1 MADTKSKY
9 KLGMAK
15 WNLSGITKE
24 RLTFFSDAVFAI
36 AITLLALDIRIS
48 GISSELIS
56 FQLKSK
62 IIELIPNIVG
72 FGLSFWIIANFWVKY
87 HRIMGLIKKS
97 DSATMYLNLIFL
109 MFVAILPFPNSLLG
123 RYPNEQLVIVLYSL
137 CIFITGIIPNF
148 IWLHASK
155 NYRLIDKSLSKKFIE
170 HVTVRIFVSP
180 LIFLLAIPFSYI
192 SAYVSMFIWFLAL
205 PLGSLTEIYFRRH

>member
-48 GISSELIS
+48 GIPNELIS
-56 FQLKSK
+56 LQLKSK

-72 FGLSFWIIANFWVKY
+72 FGLSFWIISNFWIKY

-97 DSATMYLNLIFL
+97 DSTVMYLNLLFL
-109 MFVAILPFPNSLLG
+109 MFIAILPFPNSLLG
-123 RYPNEQLVIVLYSL
+123 RYPTEQLVIVLYSL

-155 NYRLIDKSLSKKFIE
+155 KYRLIDKSLSKKFID
-170 HVTVRIFVSP
+170 HVTVRLFVSP
-180 LIFLLAIPFSYI
+180 LMFLLAVPFSYI
-192 SAYVSMFIWFLAL
+192 SSYISILIWFLSL
-205 PLGSLTEIYFRRH
+205 PFGSLTELYFRRN

>member
-1 MADTKSKY
+1 MAEPKSGY
-9 KLGMAK
+9 KLGMLK
-15 WNLSGITKE
+15 WNLSGITKD

-48 GISSELIS
+48 GIPNELIS
-56 FQLKSK
+56 LQLKTK

-72 FGLSFWIIANFWVKY
+72 FGLSFWIIANFWIKY

-97 DSATMYLNLIFL
+97 DSTVMYLTLFFL

-123 RYPNEQLVIVLYSL
+123 RYPTEQLVIILYSL

-155 NYRLIDKSLSKKFIE
+155 NYRLIDTTLSKKFID

-180 LIFLLAIPFSYI
+180 FIFLLAIPFSYI
-192 SAYVSMFIWFLAL
+192 GPYVSMFVWFLAL
-205 PLGSLTEIYFRRH
+205 PFGSLMEIYFRRQ